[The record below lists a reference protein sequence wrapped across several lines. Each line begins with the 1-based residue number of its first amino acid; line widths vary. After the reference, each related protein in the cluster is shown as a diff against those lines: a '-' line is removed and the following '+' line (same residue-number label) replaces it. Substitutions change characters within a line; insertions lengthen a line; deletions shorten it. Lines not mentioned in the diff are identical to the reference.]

1 MKGIKFIMPVALF
14 LTVFLVNSCA
24 LKPMQSSRK
33 YIQLDNVDISDL
45 GNGKVLFH
53 NSGYYC
59 PDATCGWATKMNIV
73 ANNINLGQ
81 INYGEFFIVDLA
93 LGDYEI
99 QTIYKDVF
107 KFKPKHKV
115 KIDSDTKVISVS
127 VNSFSK
133 KLKVTNVLPNDINR
147 LNQLSN

>member
-1 MKGIKFIMPVALF
+1 ME
-14 LTVFLVNSCA
+14 N
-24 LKPMQSSRK
+24 
-33 YIQLDNVDISDL
+33 
-45 GNGKVLFH
+45 
-53 NSGYYC
+53 
-59 PDATCGWATKMNIV
+59 
-73 ANNINLGQ
+73 
-81 INYGEFFIVDLA
+81 FIVDLA

-127 VNSFSK
+127 VNSFQ
-133 KLKVTNVLPNDINR
+133 KLKVTNVLPNDINS